1 MAKIQVI
8 LTEDVAGQGRKGQI
22 VSVSDGYAHNF
33 LIKNKKGILATE
45 EELKKMENRKK
56 KEAQR
61 LEEDRLKAV
70 EIKKTLESSKVV
82 ISVKTGENGK
92 LFGAITNK
100 EVAAGIQETFHL
112 EIDKKKIECNI
123 KSLGEHIA
131 VVRLHTEVKADL
143 KVVAV
148 AK

>member
-1 MAKIQVI
+1 MAKVQVI

-22 VSVSDGYAHNF
+22 VTVSDGYAHNF

-45 EELKKMENRKK
+45 EELKKMESRKK

-61 LEEDRLKAV
+61 AEDDRLKAV
-70 EIKKTLESSKVV
+70 EVKKALESAKVV
-82 ISVKTGENGK
+82 LGVKTGENGK

-100 EVAAGIQETFHL
+100 EVSIGIKETFNL
-112 EIDKKKIECNI
+112 DIDRKKIECNT
-123 KSLGEHIA
+123 KALGEHIA
-131 VVRLHTEVKADL
+131 VVRLHTEVKAEV

>member
-22 VSVSDGYAHNF
+22 VTVSDGYAHNF

-45 EELKKMENRKK
+45 EELKRIENRKK
-56 KEAQR
+56 KEMQR

-70 EIKKTLESSKVV
+70 EVRKILESSKVE
-82 ISVKTGENGK
+82 ITVKTGENGK

-100 EVAAGIQETFHL
+100 EVASGIQETFDL
-112 EIDKKKIECNI
+112 NIDKKKIECNI
-123 KSLGEHIA
+123 KTLGEHIA
-131 VVRLHTEVKADL
+131 VVRLHTEVKANL
-143 KVVAV
+143 KIVAV

>member
-1 MAKIQVI
+1 MAKVQVI

-61 LEEDRLKAV
+61 AEEDRLKAMEV
-70 EIKKTLESSKVV
+70 KKALESAKVV
-82 ISVKTGENGK
+82 IAVKTGENGK

-100 EVAAGIQETFHL
+100 EVSIGIKETFNL
-112 EIDKKKIECNI
+112 DIDRRSEERRVGKECR
-123 KSLGEHIA
+123 S
-131 VVRLHTEVKADL
+131 RWS
-143 KVVAV
+143 
-148 AK
+148 

>member
-1 MAKIQVI
+1 MAKVQVI

-22 VSVSDGYAHNF
+22 VTVSDGYAHNF

-45 EELKKMENRKK
+45 EELKKMESRKK

-61 LEEDRLKAV
+61 AEDDRLKAV
-70 EIKKTLESSKVV
+70 EVKKALESAKVV
-82 ISVKTGENGK
+82 LGVKTGENGK

-100 EVAAGIQETFHL
+100 EVSIGIKETFNL
-112 EIDKKKIECNI
+112 DIDRKKIECNI
-123 KSLGEHIA
+123 KALGEHIA
-131 VVRLHTEVKADL
+131 VVRLYTEVKAEV
-143 KVVAV
+143 KVVVV

>member
-1 MAKIQVI
+1 MAKVQVI

-22 VSVSDGYAHNF
+22 ISVSDGYAHNF

-45 EELKKMENRKK
+45 EELRKMENRKK

-61 LEEDRLKAV
+61 AEEDRLKAV
-70 EIKKTLESSKVV
+70 EVKKALESSKVV
-82 ISVKTGENGK
+82 IAVKTGENGK

-100 EVAAGIQETFHL
+100 EVSTGIKETFHL
-112 EIDKKKIECNI
+112 DIDRKKIECNI
-123 KSLGEHIA
+123 KALGEHIA
-131 VVRLHTEVKADL
+131 LVRLHTEVKAEVR
-143 KVVAV
+143 VVAV

>member
-8 LTEDVAGQGRKGQI
+8 LTQDVAGQGRKGDI

-33 LIKNKKGILATE
+33 LIKNNKGILATP
-45 EELKKMENRKK
+45 EELKKIENKKK
-56 KEAQR
+56 KEEKRHEEEKVKAQELKKI
-61 LEEDRLKAV
+61 LELKKV
-70 EIKKTLESSKVV
+70 E

-100 EVAAGIQETFHL
+100 EVAVALEQTFGIK
-112 EIDKKKIECNI
+112 IDRKKIECNI

-131 VVRLHTEVKADL
+131 IIKLHTEVKAEV
-143 KVVAV
+143 KII
-148 AK
+148 AKAQ

>member
-1 MAKIQVI
+1 MAKVQVI

-22 VSVSDGYAHNF
+22 ISVLDGYAHNF

-45 EELKKMENRKK
+45 EELRKMENRKK

-61 LEEDRLKAV
+61 AEEDRLKAV
-70 EIKKTLESSKVV
+70 EVKKALESAKVV
-82 ISVKTGENGK
+82 IAVKTGENGK

-100 EVAAGIQETFHL
+100 EVSTGIKETFHL
-112 EIDKKKIECNI
+112 DIDRKKIECNI
-123 KSLGEHIA
+123 KALGEHTA
-131 VVRLHTEVKADL
+131 LVRLHTEVKAEVR
-143 KVVAV
+143 VVAV